1 MEKAAGICGI
11 DHIGYAVADMDA
23 AKKIF
28 SALGYKMYEDM
39 TDNFRGANVCM
50 AGLGG
55 VKVKLLAPLPKGK
68 SPVDGYL
75 KKVGSTPYHICY
87 EVDHMEEC
95 IKKLQK
101 SGFMLLGEPAASVPL
116 GGDVCFLYSVE
127 IGLIELIDYK
137 GCRG

>member
-39 TDNFRGANVCM
+39 TDNFRGVNVCM

-55 VKVKLLAPLPKGK
+55 
-68 SPVDGYL
+68 
-75 KKVGSTPYHICY
+75 
-87 EVDHMEEC
+87 
-95 IKKLQK
+95 
-101 SGFMLLGEPAASVPL
+101 
-116 GGDVCFLYSVE
+116 
-127 IGLIELIDYK
+127 
-137 GCRG
+137 